1 MKTKLIQKHLIKG
14 TQEFEI
20 VDDSINIRVKSRF
33 KEEETLNVMLAVLN
47 SEPIITKTHLQFVSR
62 VNGEPLVS
70 LALSKPNVTEFNDF
84 VSTLKQK
91 AQAEYNTYSGINV
104 TSQNSTVTS
113 FDEEPP
119 EFDKR
124 STEDVI
130 KQKSVNIEGLDN
142 AINMLQTY
150 VDKEE
155 IQPLVT
161 ALESLKQ
168 NPQDHE
174 KLVDVATVFNELGSN
189 QGAVLTYA
197 PYIAIMLSDDPFG
210 SG

>member
-33 KEEETLNVMLAVLN
+33 KEEEMLNVMLAVLN

-70 LALSKPNVTEFNDF
+70 LALSKPNVAEFNEF

-104 TSQNSTVTS
+104 TSQNTLTNN

-119 EFDKR
+119 EFNER

-130 KQKSVNIEGLDN
+130 KQKTVNVEGLEN

-150 VDKEE
+150 VDKDKVK
-155 IQPLVT
+155 PLLT
-161 ALESLKQ
+161 ALELLKEEPQ
-168 NPQDHE
+168 NHE
-174 KLVDVATVFNELGSN
+174 KLVEVATAFNQLGPN